1 MREVSHPLTPEGIAQ
16 GMASKKAYV
25 RSDFLVLKNG
35 EDYAVL
41 KIEKSGGKELFQ
53 SILGYD
59 VISYPEDTIFIQDPS
74 MDILNPSALLRLSMQ
89 HPGKTLV
96 VEGVFSHVNFVH
108 GLEPLHLRV
117 LDNIPPAP
125 SKLSCLVRQSMD
137 SGFLDLPIL
146 PQVVD
151 IDMQEKLE
159 EVNTEAVMFP
169 CKVSGLKA
177 DKPVYFLDQAPQLTH
192 DVTLIGCHLSQR
204 IFESLY
210 RKKVPFVNVCPADF
224 IPDDDVPT
232 IIKCCKI
239 KNGHQIDGNVAKVP
253 WGATVP
259 EVTRAIEALFSR
271 SE

>member
-1 MREVSHPLTPEGIAQ
+1 
-16 GMASKKAYV
+16 
-25 RSDFLVLKNG
+25 
-35 EDYAVL
+35 
-41 KIEKSGGKELFQ
+41 
-53 SILGYD
+53 
-59 VISYPEDTIFIQDPS
+59 
-74 MDILNPSALLRLSMQ
+74 
-89 HPGKTLV
+89 
-96 VEGVFSHVNFVH
+96 
-108 GLEPLHLRV
+108 
-117 LDNIPPAP
+117 
-125 SKLSCLVRQSMD
+125 
-137 SGFLDLPIL
+137 
-146 PQVVD
+146 
-151 IDMQEKLE
+151 MQEKLE